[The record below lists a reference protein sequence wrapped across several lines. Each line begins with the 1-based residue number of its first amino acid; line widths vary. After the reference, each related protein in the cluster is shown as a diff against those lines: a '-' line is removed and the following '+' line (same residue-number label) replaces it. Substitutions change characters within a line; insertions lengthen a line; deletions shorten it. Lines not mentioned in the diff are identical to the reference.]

1 MKIRSGF
8 VSNSSSSSFIILGSS
23 TAPLDRAQTVELLKT
38 NPDARIL
45 VVGASMNEG
54 NDVFFL
60 DKRMIDFILDHEER
74 FLASFAEWKAY
85 VDPVKFIP
93 DPRES
98 WGYEGPEEDE
108 VFLKENEQV
117 IYKDYNSE
125 SEDDFSFFVNQYFLT
140 SDEYST
146 YMDWYWGQDLGK
158 SSLGVIVYT
167 EKTEDPNIPEDW
179 ADVYIGINEFAGY
192 EGVGLFSS
200 KKLTEGDLKRLRSGK
215 LALKDGVS
223 FYRDFQAVNKN
234 KKIAHFREG
243 DYNIIMMDSYF
254 DKVKSLK
261 YFLEEKN
268 ED

>member
-1 MKIRSGF
+1 MKIRNGF

-23 TAPLDRAQTVELLKT
+23 AAPLNRVQTVELLKT

-60 DKRMIDFILDHEER
+60 DRERANFILDHEER

-108 VFLKENEQV
+108 EFLKENEQV
-117 IYKDYNSE
+117 VYKDYGSE
-125 SEDDFSFFVNQYFLT
+125 SEDDFNFFVNHYFLT
-140 SDEYST
+140 PDEYST
-146 YMDWYWGQDLGK
+146 YIDWYWEQGLGR
-158 SSLGVIVYT
+158 SFLGVVTYT

-215 LALKDGVS
+215 VALKDGVS
-223 FYRDFQAVNKN
+223 FYRDFKTFNKN
-234 KKIAHFREG
+234 KKTAHFREG
-243 DYNIIMMDSYF
+243 DYNIIMMNSYF

-261 YFLEEKN
+261 YFLEEKH